1 MARAK
6 DTKVDK
12 KESSS
17 NVNNSRA
24 SGAPLPKLLILSTAV
39 IIAGALV
46 ITVAALRQSSVSDLN
61 WLTMVVLVLFVAP
74 ITTIH
79 MPRLKAG
86 VTIGDAVTFACAALF
101 GPDAS
106 VIAAAADGIFS
117 STKITKSLRKILYN
131 TSMSVLS
138 MAAANTVAQIAFK
151 DFGINTEA
159 LTVAELA
166 AALALFTL
174 VYFLTST
181 FLIAAYLAVSNRESF
196 WKSWKENCMWTS
208 ISYVASGVSAM
219 GVYLLVGRFGYYSF
233 LIPVGLMGFVYLFYR
248 AYFQKVESANQRA
261 DFIEEQLRQSQK
273 MEAVGRLAGGVAHD
287 FNNLLTAIL
296 IYSDLILNALDERD
310 PLRKQV
316 EEIQKAG
323 SRAASLTRQL
333 LAFSRKQI
341 LQPKVFNLNATV
353 RDMKDMMARLIGEDI
368 ELITSFDRRLND
380 IEADPG
386 QIEQVM
392 MNLIINARDAM
403 PRGGQIV
410 IETANII
417 LDQGSELNR
426 TTSLQPGEYVQLSI
440 RDTGCGMDSQTASR
454 IFDPFFTTKGEGKG
468 TGLGLSTVYGIISQ
482 SGGYIEVESE
492 LDKGT
497 TFRVYLPGLPKKRQE
512 KEELISPA
520 TAQLLSATILLVE
533 DEEMVRGLLRTILK
547 TRGYTVIEAGSGQEA
562 LALCEHYSAPIQLM
576 VTDVVMPHM
585 SGRELAERLTESRP
599 GLKVL
604 YISGHT
610 DDAIFK
616 HGVMA
621 AEMNFLQKP
630 FLPDDL
636 LGKVRELLSD
646 QSSKPQPDND
656 SSHQVSAVI

>member
-1 MARAK
+1 VHK
-6 DTKVDK
+6 T
-12 KESSS
+12 ESRS
-17 NVNNSRA
+17 NVNNSRT
-24 SGAPLPKLLILSTAV
+24 SGASSSKLSVLSTGVIVSGAMAV
-39 IIAGALV
+39 VIAV
-46 ITVAALRQSSVSDLN
+46 LRQSFVSDLQ
-61 WLTMVVLVLFVAP
+61 WLTMVALVLFVAP

-86 VTIGDAVTFACAALF
+86 VTIGDAVTFTCAALF

-117 STKITKSLRKILYN
+117 STTITKSPRKILYN

-138 MAAANTVAQIAFK
+138 MVAANTLTQLAFK
-151 DFGINTEA
+151 NFGINTKS

-166 AALALFTL
+166 AALGLFTL
-174 VYFLTST
+174 VYFSVST
-181 FLIAAYLAVSNRESF
+181 FLIAAYLAVASNESF

-208 ISYVASGVSAM
+208 ISYAASGVSAM
-219 GVYLLVGRFGYYSF
+219 GAYLLVDRFGYYSF
-233 LIPVGLMGFVYLFYR
+233 IIPVGLMGFVYLFYR
-248 AYFQKVESANQRA
+248 VYFQKVESAHQRV
-261 DFIEEQLRQSQK
+261 DFIEQQLRQSQK

-323 SRAASLTRQL
+323 NRAASLTRQL

-341 LQPKVFNLNATV
+341 LQPKIFNLNTTV

-368 ELITSFDRRLND
+368 ELVTSFDRRLND

-403 PRGGQIV
+403 PQGGQII
-410 IETANII
+410 IETTNISI
-417 LDQGSELNR
+417 DQGSYLSR
-426 TTSLQPGEYVQLSI
+426 TKSLQPGEYVQLSI

-454 IFDPFFTTKGEGKG
+454 IFDPFFTTKDEGKG
-468 TGLGLSTVYGIISQ
+468 TGLGLSTVYGIITQ
-482 SGGYIEVESE
+482 SGGHIEVESE
-492 LDKGT
+492 PDKGA
-497 TFRVYLPGLPKKRQE
+497 TFRVYLPGLPKKRLE
-512 KEELISPA
+512 KEESDSADISQSQP
-520 TAQLLSATILLVE
+520 ATILLVE

-547 TRGYTVIEAGSGQEA
+547 TSGYTVIEAGSGQEA
-562 LALCEHYSAPIQLM
+562 LALCEHYSAPIHLM

-636 LGKVRELLSD
+636 LGKIRELLFD
-646 QSSKPQPDND
+646 QSLKPPNDN
-656 SSHQVSAVI
+656 SSHHLSAVT